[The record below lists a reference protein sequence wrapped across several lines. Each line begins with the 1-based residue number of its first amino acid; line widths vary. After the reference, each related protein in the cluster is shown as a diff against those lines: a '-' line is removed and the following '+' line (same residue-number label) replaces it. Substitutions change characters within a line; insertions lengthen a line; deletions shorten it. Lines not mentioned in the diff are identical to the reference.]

1 MHSNVWTVLSV
12 GSSSVVFVTL
22 TAEPT
27 ADLAVEPDPML
38 GCLAQMLAEL
48 GGLTYAGGSAEDA
61 ARVDRIAILEQI
73 KHAAAAA
80 QAGEIVRFA
89 RSQVAAQRT
98 AGVNYRRLGQGIAEQ
113 VGLAC
118 RVSGWHG
125 ARRLT
130 LARDLVQELPH
141 TLAAMAAGQ
150 LSEHAAQL
158 IGTETSHL
166 DPDTRR
172 QVDQQLAA
180 AGVESMSA
188 KQTAAQARRLAYAAD
203 PAASLA
209 RAVKARKDRRVGCRP
224 APDTMAWLSALL
236 PVEQAVACLAAL
248 RQAGDTA
255 KAHGDPRTRGQVEA
269 DLLVERL
276 TGQTDAD
283 QVPLE
288 VQLMVP
294 LDSLLNPDSPTE
306 PAIIPGHGPL
316 PAGLIEDLIGKAG
329 PTARWRRLF
338 TRGDAVIGGDP
349 AARRFTG
356 WLAQLIRL
364 RDQHTCRTPFC
375 TAPIRHID
383 HILRWRD
390 GGPTTYPHGRGL
402 CERDNHVRELPGW
415 KVTIINA
422 GIDGPHQVA
431 TTTPTGHTYYSR
443 APNPP

>member
-1 MHSNVWTVLSV
+1 M
-12 GSSSVVFVTL
+12 
-22 TAEPT
+22 TAEAV
-27 ADLAVEPDPML
+27 ADLADEEPDPML
-38 GCLAQMLAEL
+38 RALARMLSEL
-48 GGLTYAGGSAEDA
+48 GGLTYAGEVIDDA
-61 ARVDRIAILEQI
+61 ARVDRMAILEQI

-89 RSQVAAQRT
+89 RSQVCAQRE

-113 VGLAC
+113 IGLAC
-118 RVSGWHG
+118 HLSGWHG
-125 ARRLT
+125 ARKLT

-150 LSEHAAQL
+150 VSEHAAQL

-166 DPDTRR
+166 DPDSRH

-180 AGVESMSA
+180 AGLESMSA
-188 KQTAAQARRLAYAAD
+188 KHAAAEARRLAYAAD

-209 RAVKARKDRRVGCRP
+209 RAAKARRDRRVGCRP

-248 RQAGDTA
+248 RQGSDTA
-255 KAHGDPRTRGQVEA
+255 KAAGDERTRGQVEA

-276 TGQTDAD
+276 TGQAEAD

-294 LDSLLNPDSPTE
+294 LDSLLDPDPTE

-329 PTARWRRLF
+329 PSARWRRLF
-338 TRGDAVIGGDP
+338 TRANAVIGGDP
-349 AARRFTG
+349 TARRFTG

-364 RDQHTCRTPFC
+364 RDQDTCRTPFC

-402 CERDNHVRELPGW
+402 CERDNYVRERPGW
-415 KVTIINA
+415 KVTIIHA
-422 GIDGPHQVA
+422 GLDRSHLVA

>member
-1 MHSNVWTVLSV
+1 MTI
-12 GSSSVVFVTL
+12 
-22 TAEPT
+22 TAEPGP
-27 ADLAVEPDPML
+27 DLALEEPDPTL
-38 GCLAQMLAEL
+38 EWLRQMMCGL
-48 GGLTYAGGSAEDA
+48 GGLGCAKPADDDA
-61 ARVDRIAILEQI
+61 VRVDRIAILEQI

-89 RSQVAAQRT
+89 RSQVAAQRE
-98 AGVNYRRLGQGIAEQ
+98 AGVNYRRLGQGIAEE

-130 LARDLVQELPH
+130 LARDLVQDLPQ
-141 TLAAMAAGQ
+141 TLAAMSRGEV
-150 LSEHAAQL
+150 SEHAAQL
-158 IGTETSHL
+158 ICTETSHL
-166 DPDTRR
+166 GPEARR

-180 AGVESMSA
+180 SELKRMSP
-188 KQTAAQARRLAYAAD
+188 KRAAAEARRLAYAAD
-203 PAASLA
+203 PEASLA
-209 RAVKARKDRRVGCRP
+209 RARKARKERRVSCRP

-248 RQAGDTA
+248 RKSSDTA
-255 KAHGDPRTRGQVEA
+255 KAAGDERTRGQVEA
-269 DLLVERL
+269 DLLVQRL
-276 TGQTDAD
+276 TGQAEAD

-294 LDSLLNPDSPTE
+294 LDDVLDPQAATE
-306 PAIIPGHGPL
+306 PAVIPGHGPL
-316 PAGLIEDLIGKAG
+316 PAGLIDELIGKAG
-329 PTARWRRLF
+329 ARARWRRLF
-338 TRGDAVIGGDP
+338 TRGNAVIGGDP
-349 AARRFTG
+349 TARRFTG
-356 WLAQLIRL
+356 WLGELIRL
-364 RDQHTCRTPFC
+364 RDQQTCREPFC

-383 HILRWRD
+383 HIQRWRD

-415 KVTIINA
+415 KITLLDA
-422 GIDGPHQVA
+422 GIDGPHLVA